1 MRVYTGILLTAALL
15 ATSNSASTAS
25 DTPPSVLREATKKAE
40 GFRHK
45 IPFIYGNMAG
55 TLVITI
61 EPGRLRLTG
70 EEDPVL
76 NGTEMVNLTRIK
88 DLESGGEDRTLFGS
102 AILWNYVLNILEIKF
117 LLRVIKKFAGAFS

>member
-1 MRVYTGILLTAALL
+1 MRVYPGILLTAALL

-25 DTPPSVLREATKKAE
+25 DTPPSVSREAAEKAG

-45 IPFIYGNMAG
+45 IPFIYGNMTG

-61 EPGRLRLTG
+61 EPGSLRLTG
-70 EEDPVL
+70 KEDPVM
-76 NGTEMVNLTRIK
+76 NGTQMVNFTRIK

-102 AILWNYVLNILEIKF
+102 AILWNYVLNILEVRY
-117 LLRVIKKFAGAFS
+117 LLRVIKKFAGVFS